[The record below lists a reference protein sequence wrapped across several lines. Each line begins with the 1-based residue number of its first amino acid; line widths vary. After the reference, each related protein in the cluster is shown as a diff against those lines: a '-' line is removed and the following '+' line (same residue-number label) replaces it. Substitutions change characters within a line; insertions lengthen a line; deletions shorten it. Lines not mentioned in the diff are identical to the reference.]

1 MKKKSLIE
9 NLKSTRKANVVT
21 APAKNEGGTTRKAL
35 AKKAAIQKYARAK
48 YARVVEKM

>member
-21 APAKNEGGTTRKAL
+21 APAKNEGSSTRKSTIQKKVAARL
-35 AKKAAIQKYARAK
+35 AKMDFL
-48 YARVVEKM
+48 KM